1 MTEKLMCVIICLLII
16 APAMQVSAAP
26 KQEEL
31 QSYLKEIGMTK
42 TELQTYLKEN
52 YDEDLNDF
60 TSAAELRE
68 YLGERLTDK
77 ALASYLKEY
86 GMSKKE
92 AEHQLFVFGF
102 LQKSQAIQDVYV
114 FADDFVS
121 ALDYITSYTPLT
133 DKNFAALLKKYGL
146 TKSEY
151 AKMFPGDEDIRLYT
165 DSIEDAEEY
174 LSAALE
180 EKQAEEQFMKL
191 FSQIGIDQNEL
202 ENLYQHMSALEKKD
216 PQFSDKLLALS
227 DRLLDL
233 PSFTSISE
241 LSAGEIA
248 ELLDVMNDFQDT
260 LQVKTKFYLINGN
273 SKKELT
279 ARSLLSVN
287 PAQGSKLLVE
297 LYDWNGKFLLD
308 AIFTADMVDSE
319 TAHQT
324 GSDIRKAEQIVKESK
339 TSTKPKKTSAAQVEK
354 TVKGAKL
361 PKTAGHYAEWSM
373 FGLLLLAGG
382 LLMIRKLRK
391 TASLK

>member
-1 MTEKLMCVIICLLII
+1 MTKKLMCVIICLLII

-77 ALASYLKEY
+77 ALTAYLKEY

-260 LQVKTKFYLINGN
+260 FQVKAKFYLINGN

-391 TASLK
+391 QHH

>member
-1 MTEKLMCVIICLLII
+1 MTKKLMCVIICLLII

-60 TSAAELRE
+60 TSAAELQE

-77 ALASYLKEY
+77 ALTAYLKEY

-260 LQVKTKFYLINGN
+260 FQVKTKFYLINGDG
-273 SKKELT
+273 KKELT

-339 TSTKPKKTSAAQVEK
+339 TSTKPKKTSAAQVDK

-391 TASLK
+391 QHH

>member
-1 MTEKLMCVIICLLII
+1 MTKKLMCVIICLLII

-77 ALASYLKEY
+77 ALAAYLKEY

-92 AEHQLFVFGF
+92 AEQQLFVFGF

-241 LSAGEIA
+241 LSGGEIA

-339 TSTKPKKTSAAQVEK
+339 TSTKPKKISAAQVEK

-391 TASLK
+391 QHH

>member
-1 MTEKLMCVIICLLII
+1 MTKKLMCVIICLLII

-77 ALASYLKEY
+77 ALTAYLKEY

-102 LQKSQAIQDVYV
+102 LQKSQVIQDVYV

-151 AKMFPGDEDIRLYT
+151 AKMFPGDEDIRLFT

-202 ENLYQHMSALEKKD
+202 ENLYQHMSALEKKN

>member
-1 MTEKLMCVIICLLII
+1 MTKKLMCVIICLLII

-60 TSAAELRE
+60 TSTAELRE

-77 ALASYLKEY
+77 ALTAYLKEY

-92 AEHQLFVFGF
+92 AEQQLFVFGF

-133 DKNFAALLKKYGL
+133 DENFAALLKKYGL

-151 AKMFPGDEDIRLYT
+151 AKMFPGDEDIRLYA

-248 ELLDVMNDFQDT
+248 ELLDVMNDFQNT
-260 LQVKTKFYLINGN
+260 FQVKTKFYLINGN

-339 TSTKPKKTSAAQVEK
+339 TSTEPKKTSAAQVEK

>member
-1 MTEKLMCVIICLLII
+1 MTKKLMCVIICLLII

-77 ALASYLKEY
+77 ALAAYLKEY

-92 AEHQLFVFGF
+92 AEQQLFVFGF

-133 DKNFAALLKKYGL
+133 DENFAALLKKYGL

-260 LQVKTKFYLINGN
+260 FQVKAKFYLINGN

-391 TASLK
+391 QHH

>member
-1 MTEKLMCVIICLLII
+1 MTKKLMCVIICLLII

-77 ALASYLKEY
+77 ALTAYLKEY

-339 TSTKPKKTSAAQVEK
+339 TSTNPKKTSAAQVEK

-391 TASLK
+391 QHH

>member
-1 MTEKLMCVIICLLII
+1 MTKKLMCVIICLLII

-68 YLGERLTDK
+68 YLGERLTEK
-77 ALASYLKEY
+77 ALTAYLKEY

-151 AKMFPGDEDIRLYT
+151 AKMFPGDEDIRLFT

-297 LYDWNGKFLLD
+297 LYDLNGKFLLD

>member
-1 MTEKLMCVIICLLII
+1 MTKKLMCVIICLLII

-77 ALASYLKEY
+77 ALAAYLKEY

-260 LQVKTKFYLINGN
+260 FQVKTKFYLINGN

-391 TASLK
+391 QHH

>member
-1 MTEKLMCVIICLLII
+1 MTKKLMCVIICLLII

-92 AEHQLFVFGF
+92 AEQQLFVFGF

-146 TKSEY
+146 SKSEY

-260 LQVKTKFYLINGN
+260 FQVKAKFYLINGN

>member
-1 MTEKLMCVIICLLII
+1 MTKKLMCVIICLLII

-260 LQVKTKFYLINGN
+260 FQVKAKFYLINGN

-308 AIFTADMVDSE
+308 AVFTADMVDSE

>member
-1 MTEKLMCVIICLLII
+1 MTKKLMCVIICLLII
-16 APAMQVSAAP
+16 VPAMQVSAAP

-77 ALASYLKEY
+77 ALTAYLKEY

-151 AKMFPGDEDIRLYT
+151 AKMFPGDEDIRLFT

-241 LSAGEIA
+241 LSADEIA

-297 LYDWNGKFLLD
+297 LYDLNGKFLLD

>member
-1 MTEKLMCVIICLLII
+1 MTKKLMCVIICLLII

-77 ALASYLKEY
+77 ALTAYLKEY

-151 AKMFPGDEDIRLYT
+151 SKMFPGDEDIRLFT

-391 TASLK
+391 QHH

>member
-1 MTEKLMCVIICLLII
+1 MTKKLMCVIICLLII

-77 ALASYLKEY
+77 ALAAYLKEY

-92 AEHQLFVFGF
+92 AEQQLFVFGF

-241 LSAGEIA
+241 LSGGEIA

-391 TASLK
+391 QHH

>member
-1 MTEKLMCVIICLLII
+1 MTKKLMCVIICLLII

-77 ALASYLKEY
+77 ALTAYLKEN

-151 AKMFPGDEDIRLYT
+151 AKMFPGDEDIRLFT

-297 LYDWNGKFLLD
+297 LYDLNGKFLLD

>member
-1 MTEKLMCVIICLLII
+1 MTKKLMCVIICLLII

-77 ALASYLKEY
+77 ALTAYLKEY

-297 LYDWNGKFLLD
+297 LYDLNGKFLLD

>member
-1 MTEKLMCVIICLLII
+1 MTKKLMCVIICLLII

-77 ALASYLKEY
+77 ALTAYLKEY

>member
-1 MTEKLMCVIICLLII
+1 MTKKLMCVIICLLII
-16 APAMQVSAAP
+16 VPAMQVSAAP

-77 ALASYLKEY
+77 ALTAYLKEY

-151 AKMFPGDEDIRLYT
+151 AKMFPGDEDIRLFT

-297 LYDWNGKFLLD
+297 LYDLNGKFLLD

-373 FGLLLLAGG
+373 FGFLLLAGG

>member
-1 MTEKLMCVIICLLII
+1 MTKKLMCVIICLLII

-77 ALASYLKEY
+77 ALTAYLKEY

-151 AKMFPGDEDIRLYT
+151 AKMFPGDEDIRLFT

-297 LYDWNGKFLLD
+297 LYDLNGKFLLD

>member
-1 MTEKLMCVIICLLII
+1 MTKKLMCVIICLLII

-77 ALASYLKEY
+77 ALAAYLKEY

-260 LQVKTKFYLINGN
+260 FQVKTKFYLINGN

-287 PAQGSKLLVE
+287 PVQGSKLLVE

>member
-1 MTEKLMCVIICLLII
+1 MTKKLMCVIICLLII

-77 ALASYLKEY
+77 ALAAYLKEY

-202 ENLYQHMSALEKKD
+202 ENLYQHMFALEKKD

-260 LQVKTKFYLINGN
+260 FQVKAKFYLINGN

-391 TASLK
+391 QHH

>member
-1 MTEKLMCVIICLLII
+1 MTKKLMCVIICLLII
-16 APAMQVSAAP
+16 VPAMQVSAAP

-77 ALASYLKEY
+77 ALAAYLKEY
-86 GMSKKE
+86 GMSEKE
-92 AEHQLFVFGF
+92 AEQQLYVFGF
-102 LQKSQAIQDVYV
+102 LQKSQTIQDVYV

-133 DKNFAALLKKYGL
+133 DENFAALLKKYGL

-151 AKMFPGDEDIRLYT
+151 AKMFPGDEDIRLYA

-248 ELLDVMNDFQDT
+248 ELLDVMNDFQNT
-260 LQVKTKFYLINGN
+260 FQVKTKFYLINGN

-339 TSTKPKKTSAAQVEK
+339 TSTKHKKTSAAQVEK

-382 LLMIRKLRK
+382 LLMIRKHRK